1 MRQRGWEDPII
12 PEAKKFRP
20 VRRVAYA
27 EATDQRVLR
36 AVQTV
41 VDQGLAR
48 PVLIGAAAA
57 ALSLLL
63 FGSDN
68 MLIPAMAL
76 IAVVLTLLRKREVP
90 ADG

>member
-1 MRQRGWEDPII
+1 MGP
-12 PEAKKFRP
+12 P
-20 VRRVAYA
+20 
-27 EATDQRVLR
+27 RVLQMIINPR
-36 AVQTV
+36 HALAGQHPAVGDVTRFQQLVEHGIERTLLGH
-41 VDQGLAR
+41 D
-48 PVLIGAAAA
+48 GAAAA

-68 MLIPAMAL
+68 MLIPAMLL